1 MPRHVINMQPDTYAF
16 DDQPLI
22 HEGIWKAAS
31 TIANAPMQ
39 MAQLRMQEE
48 DRAQV
53 QEDRRIGLADR
64 DRAFNASVAER
75 EYQHGKD
82 KHALQKEKQD
92 WIRNRAKDLSPN
104 KDRPNTGAYAQAI
117 KDWAEINGE
126 APVAPTSAH
135 VDPSAQQV
143 PAPTQQ
149 DSSDADVLRASLK
162 ALGGSPTYT
171 PSPLRPTQMTT
182 GATGTPSRFGPAVQ
196 GLPQDSEWTGKPMP
210 QIARSG
216 TSPAVQG
223 LPQDNEWTGKPMPQI
238 ARSGTSPAA
247 PVNPHRIVMGVDID
261 EPAPP
266 MGGLVDRQMDMADI
280 PEEFK
285 IRDGAAPLLANNSPA
300 ARPQNLGLPVSH
312 TPEGVAPSYNNN
324 APGVQLMMDP
334 GYSAPTDMAGEQRQ
348 AFTNI
353 VNDVRTRADPSG
365 TTYGAGFGYTP
376 VKQQPETQT
385 LQQYFNNYRPT
396 EADTQSADVRGL
408 RQDAPGVQLVM
419 DPGYSAPTDMA
430 GEQRQSF
437 TNIGNDA
444 RMRADPSGTTY
455 GAGFGY
461 TPVEQQ
467 PETQTLRQYFNN
479 YMPTEADLQ
488 SADVR
493 GLQQDAA
500 RNAAAQATLGGD
512 RVNQKIYMDPISIPF
527 RFRNPI
533 TRPPVQA
540 IAPPQIPDMYQI
552 RGLSRG
558 Q

>member
-1 MPRHVINMQPDTYAF
+1 
-16 DDQPLI
+16 
-22 HEGIWKAAS
+22 
-31 TIANAPMQ
+31 
-39 MAQLRMQEE
+39 
-48 DRAQV
+48 
-53 QEDRRIGLADR
+53 
-64 DRAFNASVAER
+64 
-75 EYQHGKD
+75 
-82 KHALQKEKQD
+82 
-92 WIRNRAKDLSPN
+92 
-104 KDRPNTGAYAQAI
+104 
-117 KDWAEINGE
+117 
-126 APVAPTSAH
+126 
-135 VDPSAQQV
+135 
-143 PAPTQQ
+143 
-149 DSSDADVLRASLK
+149 
-162 ALGGSPTYT
+162 
-171 PSPLRPTQMTT
+171 
-182 GATGTPSRFGPAVQ
+182 
-196 GLPQDSEWTGKPMP
+196 
-210 QIARSG
+210 
-216 TSPAVQG
+216 
-223 LPQDNEWTGKPMPQI
+223 
-238 ARSGTSPAA
+238 
-247 PVNPHRIVMGVDID
+247 MGVDID

-353 VNDVRTRADPSG
+353 FNDV
-365 TTYGAGFGYTP
+365 
-376 VKQQPETQT
+376 
-385 LQQYFNNYRPT
+385 
-396 EADTQSADVRGL
+396 
-408 RQDAPGVQLVM
+408 
-419 DPGYSAPTDMA
+419 
-430 GEQRQSF
+430 
-437 TNIGNDA
+437 

-461 TPVEQQ
+461 MPGEQQ

-493 GLQQDAA
+493 GLRQDAA

>member
-48 DRAQV
+48 DRAQS

-64 DRAFNASVAER
+64 DRAFAASAAER

-104 KDRPNTGAYAQAI
+104 KDVPNKGAYDQAVEEW
-117 KDWAEINGE
+117 KKLNNE
-126 APVAPTSAH
+126 ASVAPPSAH

-143 PAPTQQ
+143 PDPTQQ
-149 DSSDADVLRASLK
+149 DSSDADVLRASLN
-162 ALGGSPTYT
+162 ALGGSPAYT
-171 PSPLRPTQMTT
+171 PSPLHPTQMTT
-182 GATGTPSRFGPAVQ
+182 GSTAMPSRFGQAVP
-196 GLPQDSEWTGKPMP
+196 GRPQT
-210 QIARSG
+210 AR
-216 TSPAVQG
+216 P
-223 LPQDNEWTGKPMPQI
+223 
-238 ARSGTSPAA
+238 GTSPAA
-247 PVNPHRIVMGVDID
+247 PVTPHRIVMGVDID

-285 IRDGAAPLLANNSPA
+285 IREGAAPPLANNSPA

-324 APGVQLMMDP
+324 APGVQVLTDP

-353 VNDVRTRADPSG
+353 VNDVRMRADPSG

-385 LQQYFNNYRPT
+385 SLP
-396 EADTQSADVRGL
+396 
-408 RQDAPGVQLVM
+408 
-419 DPGYSAPTDMA
+419 
-430 GEQRQSF
+430 
-437 TNIGNDA
+437 
-444 RMRADPSGTTY
+444 
-455 GAGFGY
+455 
-461 TPVEQQ
+461 
-467 PETQTLRQYFNN
+467 YFNN
-479 YMPTEADLQ
+479 YMTTEADLQ

-500 RNAAAQATLGGD
+500 GNAAAQAALGGD
-512 RVNQKIYMDPISIPF
+512 RVNQKIYMDPTSIPF

-533 TRPPVQA
+533 TRPPVQV
-540 IAPPQIPDMYQI
+540 IAPPQIPDMYQT

>member
-1 MPRHVINMQPDTYAF
+1 MQPDTYAF

-39 MAQLRMQEE
+39 MAQLRMHEE
-48 DRAQV
+48 DRAQA

-64 DRAFNASVAER
+64 DRAFAASAAER

-104 KDRPNTGAYAQAI
+104 KDVPNKGAYDQAVEEW
-117 KDWAEINGE
+117 KKLNNE
-126 APVAPTSAH
+126 ASVALPSAH

-182 GATGTPSRFGPAVQ
+182 GSTATPSRFGQAV
-196 GLPQDSEWTGKPMP
+196 
-210 QIARSG
+210 
-216 TSPAVQG
+216 
-223 LPQDNEWTGKPMPQI
+223 QDNEWTGKPMPQI

-353 VNDVRTRADPSG
+353 VNDVR
-365 TTYGAGFGYTP
+365 
-376 VKQQPETQT
+376 
-385 LQQYFNNYRPT
+385 
-396 EADTQSADVRGL
+396 
-408 RQDAPGVQLVM
+408 
-419 DPGYSAPTDMA
+419 
-430 GEQRQSF
+430 
-437 TNIGNDA
+437 
-444 RMRADPSGTTY
+444 MRADPSGTTY

-479 YMPTEADLQ
+479 SMPTEADLQ

-493 GLQQDAA
+493 GLRQDAA
-500 RNAAAQATLGGD
+500 GNAAAQATLGGD

>member
-1 MPRHVINMQPDTYAF
+1 MPRHVIQLSPDTYQF

-31 TIANAPMQ
+31 AIANAPLQ
-39 MAQLRMQEE
+39 MAQLKMDQE
-48 DRAQV
+48 DRAQA
-53 QEDRRIGLADR
+53 QEDRQYRLEDR
-64 DRAFNASVAER
+64 DRAHTAADAAIKYR
-75 EYQHGKD
+75 DQKD
-82 KHALQKEKQD
+82 LKALQKEKQD
-92 WIRNRAKDLSPN
+92 WVRNRAKDLSPN
-104 KDRPNTGAYAQAI
+104 KDVPNKGAYDQAVEEW
-117 KDWAEINGE
+117 KKLNNE
-126 APVAPTSAH
+126 ASVAPTSAH
-135 VDPSAQQV
+135 IDPSAQQV
-143 PAPTQQ
+143 PDPTQQ
-149 DSSDADVLRASLK
+149 DSSDADVLRTSLK

-182 GATGTPSRFGPAVQ
+182 GATGTPSRFGQSA
-196 GLPQDSEWTGKPMP
+196 
-210 QIARSG
+210 
-216 TSPAVQG
+216 QG

-247 PVNPHRIVMGVDID
+247 PVTPHRIVMGVDID

-285 IRDGAAPLLANNSPA
+285 IRDGAAPPLANNSPA

-324 APGVQLMMDP
+324 APGVQVLTDP

-353 VNDVRTRADPSG
+353 VNDVRMRADPSG

-385 LQQYFNNYRPT
+385 SL
-396 EADTQSADVRGL
+396 
-408 RQDAPGVQLVM
+408 
-419 DPGYSAPTDMA
+419 
-430 GEQRQSF
+430 
-437 TNIGNDA
+437 
-444 RMRADPSGTTY
+444 
-455 GAGFGY
+455 
-461 TPVEQQ
+461 
-467 PETQTLRQYFNN
+467 QYFNN

-500 RNAAAQATLGGD
+500 GNAAAQATLGGD
-512 RVNQKIYMDPISIPF
+512 RVNQKIYMDPTSIPF

-540 IAPPQIPDMYQI
+540 IAPPQIPDMYQT